1 MSNTFTQ
8 VNLLLG
14 VFLVRRRLF
23 RFLLWTLRF
32 PALHHFFCCY
42 LNLSWRWGIS
52 AFALRFFIACL
63 RPEKIWLSLVLL
75 FAAFEQTFD
84 SETQKCC
91 FPWAN
96 FLLQCLKNE
105 QSIKGKH
112 CGFKKKVMPP
122 FLGPGEFLIPVPP
135 VQIQM
140 SSQVQCSHSVELKL
154 APLGWHLQVC
164 QFLLHGPYGK
174 GKVKQIRLW
183 RT

>member
-1 MSNTFTQ
+1 MSNAFTQ

-52 AFALRFFIACL
+52 AFALRFFITCL
-63 RPEKIWLSLVLL
+63 RAEKFWLSLVLL
-75 FAAFEQTFD
+75 FPAFEQAFD

-112 CGFKKKVMPP
+112 CGFKRRSCHL
-122 FLGPGEFLIPVPP
+122 FLVQENSWFLCLLFRFRCLHRFDVLTLW
-135 VQIQM
+135 
-140 SSQVQCSHSVELKL
+140 SWSWL
-154 APLGWHLQVC
+154 HLDGI
-164 QFLLHGPYGK
+164 FRFASFFFMGLM
-174 GKVKQIRLW
+174 VKEK
-183 RT
+183 